1 MLNYSAY
8 KNYKKEYMIPQKI
21 QIKNFL
27 SYGPNLQTIDFTHH
41 SLICLS
47 GKNGH
52 GKSALLDAM
61 TWAIWGQA
69 RKVSGATKAD
79 QGLLRLG
86 QTQMLVVFDFLFGG
100 KQYRIR
106 REYMETYGKPV
117 NILEFG
123 MLESESDTL
132 IPLTDKTI
140 RTTQEKI
147 EQTLRLDFDSFS
159 NSAFLRQGSSNE
171 FSKKSPKDRKQILAT
186 ILGLD
191 QYEVIRKLATEK
203 VKDAFNK
210 KTVLMALQEKRS
222 QELTTQ
228 ETLNAELERITTE
241 MKDLAHTEQT
251 LHNQH
256 KNIAQQR
263 TAYDEQ
269 CKEYHNISFQLQQLT
284 EHTHTQK
291 KQLLELVTQWRH
303 VNQKKQSLA
312 NMQQLQQQKNNIISA
327 IAHHQKLL
335 QENLEQRHTLLTITQ
350 QLTAI
355 EQQHKDELT
364 KQSHTLQ
371 LELERL
377 RAEHKNLQTVAHN
390 HKQQLAQLQKDET
403 MYATHIQAH
412 QQELSN
418 IKCNSTDITCAE
430 AHLENRKATYQH
442 FVSLGNWMSNELNS
456 LVNKKKLVHD
466 ENDPSCPLC
475 EQNLS
480 ASRRRFLKLNFEK
493 QESFLAHRLRRLK
506 RIIPIIKETLI
517 AQHAIITQDKTQ
529 LNYAAQLTAKM
540 ADSTT
545 LRAKIIE
552 QIAQLTT
559 ASAQTDAEITQ
570 YAHSI
575 TIKEK
580 EITQH
585 QNTTLLRHPSTSSG
599 RTDGEQ
605 ANPQY
610 HELLQ
615 HKQQLEQQ
623 LQQHQYK
630 EEHYKKD
637 QELLAHIELQ
647 LADHHTVQK
656 DIAQQEMRKNS
667 VNNLCEELKTIK
679 QHMHCAE
686 KKRTA
691 LGDLATQLRTL
702 QEQETKLESH
712 KIELKNK
719 KESLLHAKGS
729 IENQHKHLQKIKQE
743 FEQEQVNIAQLN
755 SIIDDYQTIAT
766 ATGKDGIQALL
777 IEEAIPEIE
786 QEANVLLSRLTN
798 NQAQIFID
806 SLRDLKKGGTKE
818 TLDIKI
824 SDQAGIRPYELFSG
838 GEAFRIDFAL
848 RIAISKLLAR
858 RAGTALQTLII
869 DEGFGSQDDEG
880 LGHIMDALHKI
891 QDDFSKIIIVSHLPT
906 MKDQFPVQF
915 YIEKGVQGSTVT
927 VLEQG

>member
-1 MLNYSAY
+1 
-8 KNYKKEYMIPQKI
+8 MIPQKL

-27 SYGPNLQTIDFTHH
+27 SYGPNLQTIDFTDH

-69 RKVSGATKAD
+69 RKVSGAAKAD

-123 MLESESDTL
+123 MVDIESDSL

-171 FSKKSPKDRKQILAT
+171 FSKKSAKDRKQILAT

-191 QYEVIRKLATEK
+191 QYEVIRKLALEK
-203 VKDAFNK
+203 VKDAFSK

-222 QELTTQ
+222 QDLTTQ
-228 ETLNAELERITTE
+228 ETLNAELNRLETE
-241 MKDLAHTEQT
+241 MKTLATMEQT
-251 LHNQH
+251 LLNHQ
-256 KNIAQQR
+256 KQLVQQR
-263 TAYDEQ
+263 TMYDEQ
-269 CKEYHNISFQLQQLT
+269 QKQYHNLSFELQQLT
-284 EHTHTQK
+284 QQATTH
-291 KQLLELVTQWRH
+291 KQQLFELFTQWRQ
-303 VNQKKQSLA
+303 VNKKKQSLT
-312 NMQQLQQQKNNIISA
+312 NIQQLQQTKNAIITA
-327 IAHHQKLL
+327 IAMHQKLL
-335 QENLEQRHTLLTITQ
+335 QDNLEHRQTLLTITQ
-350 QLTAI
+350 QLNII
-355 EQQHKDELT
+355 EQQHKDELV
-364 KQSHTLQ
+364 KQSHALQ

-390 HKQQLAQLQKDET
+390 NQQQLSQLQTDDKT
-403 MYATHIQAH
+403 VVAQVTLH
-412 QQELSN
+412 QQEISN
-418 IKCNSTDITCAE
+418 IKVNAQDIAHAE
-430 AHLENRKATYQH
+430 AHLEKRKAAYQN
-442 FVSLGNWMSNELNS
+442 FVSLGNWINSELNS
-456 LVNKKKLVHD
+456 LVNKKKLVHED
-466 ENDPSCPLC
+466 DPSCPLC

-480 ASRRRFLKLNFEK
+480 ASRKRFLKLNFEK

-517 AQHAIITQDKTQ
+517 TQHATITKDKEQ
-529 LNYAAQLTAKM
+529 LQQAAQLT
-540 ADSTT
+540 T
-545 LRAKIIE
+545 KITDAHNARTKIAE

-559 ASAQTDAEITQ
+559 ISAQTDTHIAQHTHAI
-570 YAHSI
+570 AA
-575 TIKEK
+575 KEK
-580 EITQH
+580 EIAQQ
-585 QNTTLLRHPSTSSG
+585 QNATFTIN
-599 RTDGEQ
+599 
-605 ANPQY
+605 NPDY
-610 HELLQ
+610 LKLLQ
-615 HKQQLEQQ
+615 QKKLLEQQ
-623 LQQHQYK
+623 LHSHQYK
-630 EEHYKKD
+630 EDDYKKD
-637 QELLAHIELQ
+637 QEQLAAIELQ
-647 LADHHTVQK
+647 LAEHQTVQH
-656 DIAQQEMRKNS
+656 DIAQQEIRKNS
-667 VNNLCEELKTIK
+667 IGKLCNELTTVKKNIQIT
-679 QHMHCAE
+679 E
-686 KKRTA
+686 KKRVA
-691 LGDLATQLRTL
+691 LGDLPAQLRIL
-702 QEQETKLESH
+702 QEQETKLDLQ
-712 KIELKNK
+712 KTELKQT

-743 FEQEQVNIAQLN
+743 FDQEQLNIAQQDAVM
-755 SIIDDYQTIAT
+755 DDYQTIAT

-786 QEANVLLSRLTN
+786 QEANYLLSRLTN

-824 SDQAGIRPYELFSG
+824 SDQAGIRPYEMFSG

-869 DEGFGSQDDEG
+869 DEGFGSQDEEG

-915 YIEKGVQGSTVT
+915 YIEKGVQGSTVSII
-927 VLEQG
+927 EQG

>member
-1 MLNYSAY
+1 
-8 KNYKKEYMIPQKI
+8 MIPQKL

-27 SYGPNLQTIDFTHH
+27 SYGPNLQTIDFTDH

-69 RKVSGATKAD
+69 RKVSGAAKAD

-86 QTQMLVVFDFLFGG
+86 QTQMMVVFDFLFGG

-106 REYMETYGKPV
+106 REYMETFGKPV
-117 NILEFG
+117 TILEFG
-123 MLESESDTL
+123 MVEVESDTL

-171 FSKKSPKDRKQILAT
+171 FSKKSAKDRKQILAT

-191 QYEVIRKLATEK
+191 QYEVIRKLAMEK

-210 KTVLMALQEKRS
+210 KTVLAALQDKRS
-222 QELTTQ
+222 QDLTTQ
-228 ETLNAELERITTE
+228 ETLNAELERLEAE
-241 MKDLAHTEQT
+241 MKTLASTEQA
-251 LHNQH
+251 LLNQH
-256 KNIAQQR
+256 KQLVQQR
-263 TAYDEQ
+263 IAYDEQ
-269 CKEYHNISFQLQQLT
+269 QKQHHNLSFQLQQLT
-284 EHTHTQK
+284 QQATTHKQ
-291 KQLLELVTQWRH
+291 QLLELFTQWRH
-303 VNQKKQSLA
+303 INTKKRSLA
-312 NMQQLQQQKNNIISA
+312 NIQQLQLAKTKIVTA
-327 IAHHQKLL
+327 IATHQKLL
-335 QENLEQRHTLLTITQ
+335 QENLEHRQTLLTITQ
-350 QLTAI
+350 QLNTI
-355 EQQHKDELT
+355 EQHHKDEQV
-364 KQSHTLQ
+364 KQSHTMQ

-390 HKQQLAQLQKDET
+390 GTQQLTQLRNDDT
-403 MYATHIQAH
+403 ALATQIKTYE
-412 QQELSN
+412 QELS
-418 IKCNSTDITCAE
+418 KITCNAQNI
-430 AHLENRKATYQH
+430 AQADAQLEKRKATYQH
-442 FVSLGNWMSNELNS
+442 FVSLGNWINSELSS
-456 LVNKKKLVHD
+456 LINKKKMVHGED
-466 ENDPSCPLC
+466 SSCPLC

-480 ASRRRFLKLNFEK
+480 ASRRKFLKLNFEK
-493 QESFLAHRLRRLK
+493 QESFLSHRLRRLK

-517 AQHAIITQDKTQ
+517 TQHTAITKDKEQLQQALQ
-529 LNYAAQLTAKM
+529 LNAKIT
-540 ADSTT
+540 DTQNS
-545 LRAKIIE
+545 RAKIAE
-552 QIAQLTT
+552 QITQLTT
-559 ASAQTDAEITQ
+559 ASTQTNTHIAQH
-570 YAHSI
+570 AHAI
-575 TIKEK
+575 VTKEK
-580 EITQH
+580 EIIEQQNATQTI
-585 QNTTLLRHPSTSSG
+585 N
-599 RTDGEQ
+599 
-605 ANPQY
+605 NPE
-610 HELLQ
+610 HLKLLQ
-615 HKQQLEQQ
+615 QKKLLEQQ
-623 LQQHQYK
+623 LQNHQYK
-630 EEHYKKD
+630 EEDYKKD
-637 QELLAHIELQ
+637 QKLLTNIELQ
-647 LADHHTVQK
+647 LAEHQAVQN
-656 DIAQQEMRKNS
+656 DIAQQEIRKNS
-667 VNNLCEELKTIK
+667 IRKLCDELKAVK
-679 QHMHCAE
+679 QNIQTTE

-691 LGDLATQLRTL
+691 LGDLPAQSRIL
-702 QEQETKLESH
+702 QEQETKLDSQ
-712 KIELKNK
+712 KTELNK
-719 KESLLHAKGS
+719 TKESLLHAKGS

-743 FEQEQVNIAQLN
+743 FDQEQTNIAQLDAV
-755 SIIDDYQTIAT
+755 IDDYQTIAI

-786 QEANVLLSRLTN
+786 QEANYLLSRLTN

-869 DEGFGSQDDEG
+869 DEGFGSQDEEG

-891 QDDFSKIIIVSHLPT
+891 QDDFSKIIIVSHLPA

-915 YIEKGVQGSTVT
+915 YIEKGVQGSTVSII
-927 VLEQG
+927 EQG